1 MKFQPHVQLAMVFA
15 LVIASA
21 GCQPPLVAN
30 VGNAEPSQ
38 GAGGPSVEV
47 VTAAKPTRKT
57 LEFVSTQPAR
67 IEALDETPLF
77 SKLSGYVAEVLV
89 DLGDAVEKGQ
99 PLVRLGVPEMEVE
112 LLQRQALVELSL
124 AETEQAQAAVKAAEA
139 AVASAEAQVAQAEAG
154 IGRTKADQDRW
165 RSELARIEQLAQSGA
180 VNRQLADETK
190 QKFAVA
196 EAARQEADSVVL
208 SAKALTTQAQAGV
221 EKAKAD
227 VDAAK
232 VRERV
237 AQANLQY
244 AKTML
249 AYADIK
255 APYAGV
261 ITARRVDPGH
271 YVQPAG
277 GSGQP
282 LLVVARTDIVRIFAA
297 VPEVEAP
304 LVDLGDAV
312 TIEVQYLGGAPI
324 TGKVARTPWSL
335 DRSNRALE
343 AIIDVDN
350 KDGRL
355 RPGMYATA
363 RISLAERKD
372 VITLPPAAV
381 VREGRKAFCF
391 LAQEGKAVKHPI
403 QLGLRVGDDFEIA
416 SGLSGDET
424 VILNK
429 ASALKD
435 SQPIEARPPEPK
447 K

>member
-1 MKFQPHVQLAMVFA
+1 MKNQPHVQLAMSLA
-15 LVIASA
+15 LALACA
-21 GCQPPLVAN
+21 GCQPPIVAQ
-30 VGNAEPSQ
+30 VGNAEP
-38 GAGGPSVEV
+38 GAGGTSVEV
-47 VTAAKPTRKT
+47 VTAAKPSRKT

-89 DLGDAVEKGQ
+89 DLGDSVEKGQ
-99 PLVRLGVPEMEVE
+99 PLVRLSVPEMEVE
-112 LLQRQALVELSL
+112 LVQRQALVEQSM
-124 AETEQAQAAVKAAEA
+124 AETRQAQAAVKAAEA
-139 AVASAEAQVAQAEAG
+139 AVATADAQVAQAQAA

-165 RSELARIEQLAQSGA
+165 RRELARIEQLAESGV
-180 VNRQLADETK
+180 VNRQLADETT
-190 QKFAVA
+190 QKFAGA
-196 EAARQEADSVVL
+196 EAARQEADSVVV
-208 SAKALTTQAQAGV
+208 SAQAMVAQAQADV

-227 VDAAK
+227 VEAAQA
-232 VRERV
+232 RERV
-237 AQANLQY
+237 SQANLQY
-244 AKTML
+244 CKTML

-255 APYAGV
+255 APYDGV

-312 TIEVQYLGGAPI
+312 TIEAQSLGGAPV
-324 TGKVARTPWSL
+324 TGKVARTPWAL

-343 AIIDVDN
+343 TIIDIDN

-363 RISLAERKD
+363 KLSLAERKD
-372 VITLPPAAV
+372 ALTLPPAAV
-381 VREGRKAFCF
+381 LREGREAFCF
-391 LAQEGKAVKHPI
+391 LAQEGKAKKHPI
-403 QLGLRVGDDFEIA
+403 QLGLRVGDDFEVV
-416 SGLSGDET
+416 SGLTGDET

-435 SQPIEARPPEPK
+435 GQPIEAKPPEPK

>member
-1 MKFQPHVQLAMVFA
+1 MKTQPHIRIAIALA
-15 LVIASA
+15 LVLAAA
-21 GCQPPLVAN
+21 GCQPSIVAN
-30 VGNAEPSQ
+30 VADTGSRENS
-38 GAGGPSVEV
+38 GAAAVEV
-47 VTAAKPTRKT
+47 VTAAKPSRKT

-89 DLGDAVEKGQ
+89 DLGDKVEKGQ
-99 PLVRLGVPEMEVE
+99 PLVRLSVPEMEVE
-112 LLQRQALVELSL
+112 LQQREALVELSM
-124 AETEQAQAAVKAAEA
+124 AETKQAEAAVKAAEA

-154 IGRTKADQDRW
+154 IGRTKADQERW
-165 RSELARIEQLAQSGA
+165 SRELARIEQLAESGA

-196 EAARQEADSVVL
+196 EAARQEADSVVV
-208 SAKALTTQAQAGV
+208 SAKASTIQAEADV

-255 APYAGV
+255 APYDGV

-277 GSGQP
+277 GSGLP

-312 TIEVQYLGGAPI
+312 TIDVQYLGGAQV
-324 TGKVARTPWSL
+324 TGKVARTPWAL

-343 AIIDVDN
+343 TIIDIDN

-363 RISLAERKD
+363 KIFLAERKNA
-372 VITLPPAAV
+372 ITLPPAAV
-381 VREGRKAFCF
+381 VREGREAFCF
-391 LAQEGKAVKHPI
+391 LAQEGKAKKHPI
-403 QLGLRVGDDFEIA
+403 QLGLRVGDDFEVV
-416 SGLSGDET
+416 SGLTGDET

-435 SQPIEARPPEPK
+435 GQLIEAKPPEEK